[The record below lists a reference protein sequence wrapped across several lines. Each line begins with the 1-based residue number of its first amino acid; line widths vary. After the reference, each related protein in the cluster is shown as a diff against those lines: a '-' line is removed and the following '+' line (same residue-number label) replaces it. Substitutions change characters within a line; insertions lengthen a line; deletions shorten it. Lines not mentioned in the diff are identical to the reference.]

1 MKNSVSSRKLLS
13 NSFDKMHS
21 QLSIIRSHVEELNDA
36 GAAKLIE
43 QMEHGLLSPM
53 RKLRLILDIPY
64 DWHDGAGH

>member
-1 MKNSVSSRKLLS
+1 MKNTVSSRKLLS